1 MVEALSPGIPPQQKI
16 FLGIPTKMLFRVQ
29 KKRALIIGCNEYA
42 NLREQ
47 TGKPYGNLEETMT
60 DIKVVRQG
68 LRRFKF
74 LKKNIKTLINPD
86 AMEVKFEI
94 MDAYR

>member
-1 MVEALSPGIPPQQKI
+1 MVEATSPDHFRKKT
-16 FLGIPTKMLFRVQ
+16 FLGIPTKILFRIQ

-42 NLREQ
+42 NLREL
-47 TGKPYGNLEETMT
+47 TGKPYGNLEETME

-74 LKKNIKTLINPD
+74 LKKNIVTLINPD
-86 AMEVKFEI
+86 AAEVKREI
-94 MDAYR
+94 MGAYR

>member
-1 MVEALSPGIPPQQKI
+1 MVEAESPIPISNKKT
-16 FLGIPTKMLFRVQ
+16 FLGISTKMLFRIH

-42 NLREQ
+42 NLREL
-47 TGKPYGNLEETMT
+47 TGKPYGDLDETME

-74 LKKNIKTLINPD
+74 LKKNIVTLINPN
-86 AMEVKFEI
+86 K
-94 MDAYR
+94 